1 MYSLCILTNSCPTL
15 WDSWTVDC
23 QAPLSMEFSMK
34 ECWSGLPFPS
44 PGALPNPGIKP
55 RSPASQAD
63 SYCLSRQGMDTYK
76 YIHIYICIYMGSADV
91 LAGFDDL

>member
-76 YIHIYICIYMGSADV
+76 YIHIYIYVYIWAQQMC
-91 LAGFDDL
+91 